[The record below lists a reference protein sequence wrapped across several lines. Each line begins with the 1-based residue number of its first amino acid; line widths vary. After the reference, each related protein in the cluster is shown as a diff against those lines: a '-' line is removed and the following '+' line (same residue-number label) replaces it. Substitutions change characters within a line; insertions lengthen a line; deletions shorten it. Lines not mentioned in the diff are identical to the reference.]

1 MSTVAERPRARRASA
16 PPAPA
21 APVRHGK
28 CSLHLSIGG
37 TRYRLQPITPPAGF
51 KLVWSLR
58 KQAET
63 DSAVYQ
69 VAIAK
74 GQQPGCTCPDF
85 TINGAVCKHVGAL
98 KALGLIP
105 GRKARPAAAR
115 RSHARRL
122 AESAEAPAPA
132 PASAPQPAGA
142 FATGFRSAVSAEIR
156 RMSGQVEPETEPEGC
171 LFCGDPFDPAI
182 SRDPHFCASC
192 AAEGGAR

>member
-21 APVRHGK
+21 VPIRHGR

-37 TRYRLQPITPPAGF
+37 TCYRLHPLTPPAGF
-51 KLVWSLR
+51 KLVWSLH

-69 VAIAK
+69 VAIEK
-74 GQQPGCTCPDF
+74 GRQPACSCPDF

-122 AESAEAPAPA
+122 AAEAPAPA
-132 PASAPQPAGA
+132 GPPPARP
-142 FATGFRSAVSAEIR
+142 FATGFRSAVAAELR
-156 RMSGQVEPETEPEGC
+156 RMSGQVEPEPDYPSC
-171 LFCGDPFDPAI
+171 AFCGEAFDPQI

>member
-1 MSTVAERPRARRASA
+1 MSTVAERPRARRSQS

-21 APVRHGK
+21 VPVRHGK

-37 TRYRLQPITPPAGF
+37 TRYRLQPITPPVGV
-51 KLVWSLR
+51 KVVWTLR
-58 KQAET
+58 KQSDT

-69 VAIAK
+69 VAVAK
-74 GQQPGCTCPDF
+74 GQQPACTCPDF
-85 TINGAVCKHVGAL
+85 EIRGAVCKHVGAL

-122 AESAEAPAPA
+122 AEPAEAPAPA
-132 PASAPQPAGA
+132 PAGA
-142 FATGFRSAVSAEIR
+142 FATGFRSAVSAEVR
-156 RMSGQVEPETEPEGC
+156 RIGGQVEPEPEPEGC
-171 LFCGDPFDPAI
+171 LYCGDPFDPAI

>member
-1 MSTVAERPRARRASA
+1 MSTVAERPRARRALA

-37 TRYRLQPITPPAGF
+37 TRYRLQPITPPAGY

-58 KQAET
+58 KQSET

-74 GQQPGCTCPDF
+74 GQQPACTCPDF
-85 TINGAVCKHVGAL
+85 TINGALCKHVGAL

-122 AESAEAPAPA
+122 AAEAPAPA
-132 PASAPQPAGA
+132 GP
-142 FATGFRSAVSAEIR
+142 FATGFRSAISAEVR
-156 RMSGQVEPETEPEGC
+156 RIGGQVEPEPDYPSC
-171 LFCGDPFDPAI
+171 AFCGEAFDPQI
-182 SRDPHFCASC
+182 SRDPHFCGPC
-192 AAEGGAR
+192 TEEGAYK